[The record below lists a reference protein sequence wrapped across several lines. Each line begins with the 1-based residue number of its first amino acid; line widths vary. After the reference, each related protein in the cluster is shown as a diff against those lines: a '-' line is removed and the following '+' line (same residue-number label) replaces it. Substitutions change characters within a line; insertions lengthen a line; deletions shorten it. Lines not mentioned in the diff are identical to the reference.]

1 MGDLGKQCICH
12 VSSGKDLVP
21 SHWVIGGKV
30 KKVVIYKGVCSTWG
44 IHRIVLCPRAG
55 SSGIGPPLGQ
65 KGQGREQ

>member
-12 VSSGKDLVP
+12 VSSGKDLVQ

-44 IHRIVLCPRAG
+44 IHRVSVVP
-55 SSGIGPPLGQ
+55 
-65 KGQGREQ
+65 QGW